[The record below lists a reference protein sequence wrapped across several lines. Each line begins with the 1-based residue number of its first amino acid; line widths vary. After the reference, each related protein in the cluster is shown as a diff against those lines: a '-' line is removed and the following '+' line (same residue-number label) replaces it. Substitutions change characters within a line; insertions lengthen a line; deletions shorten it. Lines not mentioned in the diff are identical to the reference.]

1 MMNKLSKIAA
11 FYDNNETIGWRDGLL
26 IANVHDSLEKDYQ
39 KIRKGIALADYTY
52 LGHFRV
58 QGSDALQLI
67 DKLCFSNLR
76 DLPSGCLSPSYVLN
90 EDGSVFCE
98 VLIANCGDFYRILSE
113 GVEPAHV
120 HALFDAELAAAD
132 WQASIVDETRSQS
145 FIGLDGPYSWELL
158 KRLSGPGIIGIRH
171 LELASGNQL
180 DGILFTLYRTDKTG
194 EYGYL
199 LQVDIEYVV
208 DLWRQLLEVGRAF
221 EIQPAG
227 YAALD
232 LCKLENRFTNIHRE
246 ARWATHVLELNTRIA
261 ASRKKEDYIG
271 RAAVEKTLHEGIR
284 RRLIGLVLEEDAGN
298 EVPIECGEHL
308 YADGVKIGEVVNR
321 AFSFTLNRW
330 IALAFLEVDYA
341 YVGLNYRL
349 GGQRGGYAVKT
360 VSAPFIFNE
369 SLRIRP
375 RQDSYFDKTDRARAE
390 YDAGRIVPLRSA
402 NSRHNRFPSV
412 LADRRA
418 YRRTVA

>member
-1 MMNKLSKIAA
+1 MNKVSKIAA
-11 FYDNNETIGWRDGLL
+11 CYGNNNETIDWRDGLL
-26 IANVHDSLEKDYQ
+26 VANVHDTLEKDYK

-58 QGSDALQLI
+58 QGPDALPLVNR
-67 DKLCFSNLR
+67 LCFSNLKG
-76 DLPSGCLSPSYVLN
+76 LPNGCLIPSYVLN

-98 VLIANCGDFYRILSE
+98 VLVANCGDYYRVLSE
-113 GVEPAHV
+113 GVEPDSV
-120 HALFDAELAAAD
+120 YALFGAELATAG
-132 WQASIVDETRSQS
+132 WRASIVDETRSQS
-145 FIGLDGPYSWELL
+145 FVGLDGPYAWELL
-158 KRLSGPGIIGIRH
+158 KLLSGPGIIGIRH
-171 LELASGNQL
+171 LEFASGNQL
-180 DGILFTLYRTDKTG
+180 DGVLFTLYRTDKTG

-199 LQVDIEYVV
+199 LQVDVEYVV
-208 DLWRQLLEVGRAF
+208 DLWRQLLDVGRAF
-221 EIQPAG
+221 EIRPAG

-246 ARWATHVLELNTRIA
+246 ARSATHVLELNTAIV

-271 RAAVEKTLHEGIR
+271 RAAVENALHEGIR
-284 RRLIGLVLEEDAGN
+284 RRLIGLVLEEDTGN
-298 EVPIECGEHL
+298 EVSIKCGEQL
-308 YADGVKIGEVVNR
+308 YADGVEIGEVVNC
-321 AFSFTLNRW
+321 AFSFALNRW
-330 IALAFLEVDYA
+330 IALAFLGVDYA

-349 GGQRGGYAVKT
+349 GGQRGDYTVKT

-375 RQDSYFDKTDRARAE
+375 RQDSYFDKTDRARTE

-402 NSRHNRFPSV
+402 NCRHNRFPGV

-418 YRRTVA
+418 YRRTIA